1 MIYRILSI
9 ARYWWSYRF
18 FVRSAIRND
27 LRARYARSKLGLLW
41 ALVQPLAMV
50 LIYALILSHL
60 LQAKLPATD
69 TIYAYP
75 IYLMSGMLA
84 WTLFS
89 EALGRGLSIFIEQG
103 ELIKKVA
110 FPRALLPAIAFG
122 SAAVNGLALLSM
134 MLIVF
139 FFLGHWPDIHYL
151 WLPGLMLLA
160 LWLGLSI
167 GLLFG
172 LMNVF
177 FRDIGQAIPVI
188 LQFLFWLTPIVYALT
203 MLPPE
208 YQVYFS
214 WNPIAKLTA
223 AFQDVI
229 LYQRNPA
236 ELHLV
241 FLCGISL
248 IFTALSAGLYLRVKH
263 ELADHL

>member
-1 MIYRILSI
+1 MIQRALAI

-50 LIYALILSHL
+50 LIYTLILSHL
-60 LQAKLPATD
+60 MSAKLPETD
-69 TIYAYP
+69 TVYAYP

-89 EALGRGLSIFIEQG
+89 EAVGRGLGIFVEQG

-110 FPRALLPAIAFG
+110 FPRALLPIIALG
-122 SAAVNGLALLSM
+122 SATVNGLALLSM
-134 MLIVF
+134 MLMVF
-139 FFLGHWPDIHYL
+139 LFLGHWPDLHYL
-151 WLPGLMLLA
+151 WMPGLMFLA

-177 FRDIGQAIPVI
+177 FRDISQAIPVI
-188 LQFLFWLTPIVYALT
+188 LQFLFWLTPIVYALS

-208 YQVYFS
+208 YHSYFS

-229 LYQRNPA
+229 LYRRNPT

-241 FLCGISL
+241 YLSGIAF

>member
-1 MIYRILSI
+1 MIHRLICI
-9 ARYWWSYRF
+9 VRYWWNYRF
-18 FVRSAIRND
+18 FVYSAVRND

-50 LIYALILSHL
+50 LIYTLILSHL
-60 LQAKLPATD
+60 LSAKLPAV
-69 TIYAYP
+69 YAYP

-89 EALGRGLSIFIEQG
+89 ESVSRGLGIFVEQG

-110 FPRALLPAIAFG
+110 FPKALLPIIAFG
-122 SAAVNGLALLSM
+122 SATVNGLALLSM

-139 FFLGHWPDIHYL
+139 LFLGQWPGIHYL
-151 WLPGLMLLA
+151 WLPILMTLA

-167 GLLFG
+167 GLLLG

-177 FRDIGQAIPVI
+177 FRDISQAVPVA
-188 LQFLFWLTPIVYALT
+188 LQFLFWLTPIVYALS

-208 YQVYFS
+208 YHTYFQ
-214 WNPIAKLTA
+214 WNPITKLTT
-223 AFQDVI
+223 AFQNVI
-229 LYQRNPA
+229 LYQQNPA
-236 ELHLV
+236 EWHLV
-241 FLCGISL
+241 QLAGIA
-248 IFTALSAGLYLRVKH
+248 IAFTALSAGLYLRVKH

>member
-1 MIYRILSI
+1 MIQRAIPV

-18 FVRSAIRND
+18 FVHSAIRND

-50 LIYALILSHL
+50 LIYTLILSHL
-60 LQAKLPATD
+60 LSAKLPATN
-69 TIYAYP
+69 TVYAYP
-75 IYLMSGMLA
+75 IYLMSGMLG

-89 EALGRGLSIFIEQG
+89 EALMRGLGIFVEQG

-110 FPRALLPAIAFG
+110 FPRALLPVIAFG
-122 SAAVNGLALLSM
+122 SATINGAALLSM
-134 MLIVF
+134 MLAVF
-139 FFLGHWPDIHYL
+139 LFLGHWPDIHYL
-151 WLPGLMLLA
+151 WLPVLIVLA

-177 FRDIGQAIPVI
+177 FRDIHQAVPVV
-188 LQFLFWLTPIVYALT
+188 LQFLFWLTPIVYALS

-208 YQVYFS
+208 YHGYFA
-214 WNPIAKLTA
+214 WNPVAKLTA

-229 LYQRNPA
+229 LYQSNPA
-236 ELHLV
+236 EWHL
-241 FLCGISL
+241 LMLGGIAL
-248 IFTALSAGLYLRVKH
+248 AFTILSAGLYLRVKH